1 MKKILT
7 YITLILVFVL
17 QSTLCRY
24 IEILHTIPNLLLV
37 FVVCYCM
44 HAEPVKATV
53 LAGVAGLIMDVSIS
67 KHLGV
72 NTLMMM
78 YLGLLLSYISA
89 DYIRTNFLTVL
100 VLTAL
105 STLLYEGIYGFL
117 LYFMFGKVSASVM
130 FTIISLEAVYNTI
143 IACIF
148 AWLGRYLAYDEV
160 RSF

>member
-1 MKKILT
+1 MKNILT

-24 IEILHTIPNLLLV
+24 IEVLHTIPNLLLV
-37 FVVCYCM
+37 FAVCYCM
-44 HAEPVKATV
+44 YAEPVKATV
-53 LAGVAGLIMDVSIS
+53 LAGTAGLIIDVAIS

-100 VLTAL
+100 VFTAL

-117 LYFMFGKVSASVM
+117 IYFMFDKVSASVL
-130 FTIISLEAVYNTI
+130 FAIISLEALYNTV
-143 IACIF
+143 IACAF
-148 AWLGRYLAYDEV
+148 SWLGRYLAYDEV